1 MNNLKDSNNKN
12 KNRNNAPNRDKM
24 STKADSWR
32 QDKAKVM
39 KFINDNP
46 YIIRKKI
53 IKIIPKTRKNTW
65 KEIKEDLKRQYLKEY
80 NRRQNIRNKR
90 KEQKSKPI
98 DFIQSNIFAEPKEI
112 NEPYYPDIA
121 EDLFNQVTAL
131 EENEK
136 QKLINEEI
144 QKIKN
149 ADIAKDGL
157 KIYFDEGGDIKFINL
172 KKAIRDK
179 LNSINLDGLYIQ
191 VSFLTADVIVKTQ
204 TYSLMSEIGVKIIDR
219 ILRGEDFE
227 NEDSGIQD
235 FEIEVSGMNKDF
247 SQATVSTNQITDI
260 TIVNK
265 KNIGKQIKNKIYADN
280 GGSFYPY
287 KINEK
292 FKNNVP
298 LVKKLERYQIFTD
311 LNNKAFNE
319 NCLVYA
325 MRQTNLFNEAILNN
339 MRTTCFTRY
348 ISKKQLQEFGQMYNI
363 KFNVVKYFPDENK
376 FKDITKGKNI
386 FFGSDKSDALK
397 IKLALIN
404 KHYILNEDV
413 KGVSTFYLKNYD
425 DIEDKCKD
433 MNQEDKFKIVK
444 KSNGKYK
451 QDKTKY
457 YEIKS
462 YDFVKFMTS
471 DNRTWSFDDLCHLKN
486 NLYEF
491 NTNEIYDLNNFCD
504 KDFKEIEPQEDK
516 EIEISKIYFA
526 DTETDTSGPYHVAFC
541 IAYAEEDETDEN
553 FNIVKEHR
561 KINFEF
567 GRDCLTKF
575 LDKLENNSL
584 VYFHNLGYDIR
595 QFNEYII
602 NQEINK
608 GTKVMNATIFY
619 KDKKIYFKDS
629 LSIVSM
635 KLADFPK
642 SFGLDCGQKEMFPYK
657 YYTFENLNKLGCNG
671 IISEAGKHELKH
683 NWNQKIFEEN
693 LNKLGITQGD
703 KFNMVEY
710 VKFYCCQD
718 VRILK
723 QGFQKFRKMC
733 WESLKI
739 DVNKTLTAPSL
750 ANQYFTRE
758 IYEKIP
764 DYYLYGGIVRAFIQK
779 AVYGGRCMTRLNK
792 RWSVNEELADFDAVS
807 LYPSAMN
814 RLYCVKGK
822 PEVLK
827 PEELNTTYLLNN
839 TCEEDEQPN
848 KNKSISAYVVEIKI
862 TNINKHLA
870 FPCIVYKDKETNT
883 NKNDDISAIGKTAV
897 VDNITLEDWV
907 KYNGLECEIIRGY
920 KWTGE
925 KSFLI
930 RDIIQN
936 LHILRCEYK
945 KTHNPLQMVIKL
957 IMNSAYGK
965 MIQKPITTITEFKRH
980 HTKIFNKKLGEYV
993 DDYPL
998 DKYLIKNSAKI
1009 ACCIQVNKNLYAV
1022 KVGKQ
1027 IDKFYTN
1034 TLLGVQI
1041 LSMSKR
1047 IMNEVMCTAEDI
1059 NIKIYYQDTDSM
1071 HIEKNKINSLAEEYK
1086 KRFGR
1091 ELIGKNLGQ
1100 FHNDF
1105 DEVENGYAYKSI
1117 FVGKKMYVD
1126 MLKNET
1132 NKYGIHYRMKG
1143 VNLDCVKLYAEEN
1156 NCEIFDIYNKL
1167 YNGEEITFDL
1177 LKAKPCF
1184 KMNDN
1189 HTVTNQLKFERT
1201 IKATA
1206 AAAAAPPT
1214 K

>member
-1 MNNLKDSNNKN
+1 
-12 KNRNNAPNRDKM
+12 M
-24 STKADSWR
+24 SSWR
-32 QDKAKVM
+32 QDKNKVM
-39 KFINDNP
+39 KFINNNP
-46 YIIRKKI
+46 YLINHNI

-65 KEIKEDLKRQYLKEY
+65 KEIKEDLKRQYLIEY
-80 NRRQNIRNKR
+80 NRRKNIRDQR
-90 KEQKSKPI
+90 KTKKSEPI
-98 DFIQSNIFAEPKEI
+98 DFIQSNIFTEPKEI
-112 NEPYYPDIA
+112 NEPYYPDI
-121 EDLFNQVTAL
+121 EELFNQATDLEQQAKAL
-131 EENEK
+131 QQQKQNEILNK
-136 QKLINEEI
+136 ELER
-144 QKIKN
+144 IKN

-157 KIYFDEGGDIKFINL
+157 KIYFDEGNPELKFNNL

-179 LNSINLDGLYIQ
+179 LNSINLEGLYIQ
-191 VSFLTADVIVKTQ
+191 VSFLSADNIERTQ
-204 TYSLMSEIGVKIIDR
+204 SYPLLSERGTKIIDR

-227 NEDSGIQD
+227 DDNYIDD

-247 SQATVSTNQITDI
+247 SQATVSTKQITNI
-260 TIVNK
+260 TIVDK
-265 KNIGKQIKNKIYADN
+265 RNIGKQIKNKIYADN
-280 GGSFYPY
+280 GGSFYIY
-287 KINEK
+287 KINDK

-311 LNNKAFNE
+311 LNNKAFDE

-325 MRQTNLFNEAILNN
+325 MRQTNLFSEAILNN

-348 ISKKQLQEFGQMYNI
+348 ISKKQLQQFGQMYNI
-363 KFNVVKYFPDENK
+363 KFNVVKYMPDKNK
-376 FKDITKGKNI
+376 FDDITKGKNK
-386 FFGSDKSDALK
+386 FFGSDKGDALK

-425 DIEDKCKD
+425 DIEATCQDK
-433 MNQEDKFKIVK
+433 EPAEKFKIARI
-444 KSNGKYK
+444 SNGKYV
-451 QDKTKY
+451 QNKTKY
-457 YEIKS
+457 NEIKS
-462 YDFVKFMTS
+462 YEFVKFMTS
-471 DNRTWSFDDLCHLKN
+471 DNKTWSFDDLCHLKN

-504 KDFKEIEPQEDK
+504 KDFKKIEPIKDK
-516 EIEISKIYFA
+516 DVEISKIYYA

-541 IAYAEEDETDEN
+541 IAYAEQDETDEN

-602 NQEINK
+602 GQEINK
-608 GTKVMNATIFY
+608 GTKIMNATIFF
-619 KDKKIYFKDS
+619 KDKIIYFKDS
-629 LSIVSM
+629 LSVVSM

-657 YYTFENLNKLGCNG
+657 YYTFENFDKLGCKG
-671 IISEAGKHELKH
+671 IISEAGNQELKH
-683 NWNQKIFEEN
+683 NWNQQQFEKN
-693 LNKLGITQGD
+693 LNKLGIAKD
-703 KFNMVEY
+703 NCFNMVEY

-739 DVNKTLTAPSL
+739 DVIKTVTAPSL

-827 PEELNTTYLLNN
+827 SEELNITYLLNN
-839 TCEEDEQPN
+839 TCGEDEQPT
-848 KNKSISAYVVEIKI
+848 KQKPISSYVVEILI
-862 TNINKHLA
+862 TNIKKHLA
-870 FPCIVYKDKETNT
+870 FPCVVYKDKETNT
-883 NKNDDISAIGKTAV
+883 NKNDDSENAIGKTAV
-897 VDNITLEDWV
+897 VDNITLEDWI
-907 KYNGLECEIIRGY
+907 KYNGLECEVIRGY

-936 LHILRCEYK
+936 LHLLRCEYK
-945 KTHNPLQMVIKL
+945 KTHNPLQLVIKL

-965 MIQKPITTITEFKRH
+965 MIQKPITTTTEFKKE
-980 HTKIFNKKLGEYV
+980 HTKVFNKKTQEYV

-1009 ACCIQVNKNLYAV
+1009 VSYTQVNKNLYAI

-1027 IDKFYTN
+1027 IDQFYTN

-1059 NIKIYYQDTDSM
+1059 GIKIYYQDTDSM
-1071 HIEKNKINSLAEEYK
+1071 HIQKNKIDDLAKEYK
-1086 KRFGR
+1086 NRYAR

-1126 MLKNET
+1126 MLKNDKNE
-1132 NKYGIHYRMKG
+1132 YGIHYRMKG

-1156 NCEIFDIYNKL
+1156 NLEIYDIYNKL
-1167 YNGEEITFDL
+1167 YNGEIIIFDL

-1189 HTVTNQLKFERT
+1189 QTVTNQLKFERS

-1206 AAAAAPPT
+1206 L
-1214 K
+1214 

>member
-1 MNNLKDSNNKN
+1 MSVNN
-12 KNRNNAPNRDKM
+12 
-24 STKADSWR
+24 WR
-32 QDKAKVM
+32 QDKNKVM
-39 KFINDNP
+39 KFINNNP
-46 YIIRKKI
+46 YLINHNI
-53 IKIIPKTRKNTW
+53 IKIIPKTRKTTW
-65 KEIKEDLKRQYLKEY
+65 KEIKEDLKRQYLIEY
-80 NRRQNIRNKR
+80 NRRKSIRSKR
-90 KEQKSKPI
+90 QEQKSEPI

-112 NEPYYPDIA
+112 YEPYYPDIS
-121 EDLFNQVTAL
+121 EELFNQVTAL
-131 EENEK
+131 EQQHQDEILN
-136 QKLINEEI
+136 NEI

-149 ADIAKDGL
+149 ANIAKDGL
-157 KIYFDEGGDIKFINL
+157 KIYFKDNSEVNFDNL

-179 LNSINLDGLYIQ
+179 LNSIDLDGLYIQ
-191 VSFLTADVIVKTQ
+191 VGFLTYDNIVRYQ
-204 TYSLMSEIGVKIIDR
+204 TFSINSEKGIKIIDR

-227 NEDSGIQD
+227 NDFGDNED

-247 SQATVSTNQITDI
+247 SQATVSTKQIIDI
-260 TIVNK
+260 TLINK
-265 KNIGKQIKNKIYADN
+265 RNIGREIKNKIYADN
-280 GGSFYPY
+280 GGSFYKY

-292 FKNNVP
+292 FKNNVA
-298 LVKKLERYQIFTD
+298 LVKKLERYQIFED
-311 LNNKAFNE
+311 LNNPAFNE

-325 MRQTNLFNEAILNN
+325 MRQTNLFSEAILNN

-348 ISKKQLQEFGQMYNI
+348 ISKKQLQQFGELYNI
-363 KFNVVKYFPDENK
+363 KFNVVKYRPETNK
-376 FKDITKGKNI
+376 FEDITQGKKGTKGSSLRG
-386 FFGSDKSDALK
+386 FFGSVKNDALK
-397 IKLALIN
+397 IRLALIN
-404 KHYILNEDV
+404 GHYILNEDV
-413 KGVSTFYLKNYD
+413 EGVSTFYLKNYD
-425 DIEDKCKD
+425 AIESACQD
-433 MNQEDKFKIVK
+433 MTQEEKFKITK

-451 QDKTKY
+451 QDKSKY
-457 YEIKS
+457 HEIKS
-462 YDFVKFMTS
+462 YEFVKFMTS
-471 DNRTWSFDDLCHLKN
+471 DNKTWSFDDLCHLRN

-491 NTNEIYDLNNFCD
+491 NTSEIKDLNNFTD
-504 KDFKEIEPQEDK
+504 KDFKAFEHQEPK
-516 EIEISKIYFA
+516 ETEISKIYFA

-541 IAYAEEDETDEN
+541 IAYSEQDEIDNN
-553 FNIVKEHR
+553 FNIIDEHQEI
-561 KINFEF
+561 KFEF
-567 GRDCLTKF
+567 GRNCLNNF
-575 LDKLENNSL
+575 LDKIENNSL

-602 NQEINK
+602 NKECCKN
-608 GTKVMNATIFY
+608 TKVMNAEIIY
-619 KDKKIYFKDS
+619 KGKKIYFKDT

-642 SFGLDCGQKEMFPYK
+642 SFNLDCGEKEMFPYK
-657 YYTFENLNKLGCNG
+657 YYTFENFEKLNNLG
-671 IISEAGKHELKH
+671 IISEAGKQELKH
-683 NWNQKIFEEN
+683 SWNQKIFEEN
-693 LNKLGITQGD
+693 LNKLGIAADG
-703 KFNMVEY
+703 KFNMVDY

-764 DYYLYGGIVRAFIQK
+764 DYYLYGGIVRGFIQK

-827 PEELNTTYLLNN
+827 SDELNTTYLLNN
-839 TCEEDEQPN
+839 TCAEDEQPN
-848 KNKSISAYVVEIKI
+848 KNKPISTYVVEISI
-862 TNINKHLA
+862 TNINKNLA
-870 FPCIVYKDKETNT
+870 FPCVVYKDKQTNT
-883 NKNDDISAIGKTAV
+883 NKNDDGENAIGKYAV
-897 VDNITLEDWV
+897 VDNITLEDWI
-907 KYNGLECEIIRGY
+907 KYNGLECEVLRGY

-930 RDIIQN
+930 RDVIQN
-936 LHILRCEYK
+936 LHLLRCEYK
-945 KTHNPLQMVIKL
+945 KTKNPLQLVIKL

-965 MIQKPITTITEFKRH
+965 MIQKPITTTTEFKRK
-980 HTKIFNKKLGEYV
+980 HTKIFNKKLNDYV

-1009 ACCIQVNKNLYAV
+1009 ISYIQVNKNLYAI
-1022 KVGKQ
+1022 KVGQQ
-1027 IDKFYTN
+1027 IDTFYTN

-1059 NIKIYYQDTDSM
+1059 GIKIYYQDTDSM
-1071 HIEKNKINSLAEEYK
+1071 HIQKNKINYLAEEYK

-1126 MLKNET
+1126 MLKNEK
-1132 NKYGIHYRMKG
+1132 NESGIHYRMKG
-1143 VNLDCVKLYAEEN
+1143 VNLDCVKLYSEEN

-1167 YNGEEITFDL
+1167 YNGDEITFDL

-1189 HTVTNQLKFERT
+1189 QTVTNLLNFERT

-1206 AAAAAPPT
+1206 

>member
-1 MNNLKDSNNKN
+1 MTKNNNTKENSN
-12 KNRNNAPNRDKM
+12 
-24 STKADSWR
+24 WR

-39 KFINDNP
+39 KFINNNP

-65 KEIKEDLKRQYLKEY
+65 KEIKEDLKRQYLIEY
-80 NRRQNIRNKR
+80 NRRKSIRDKKQEKR
-90 KEQKSKPI
+90 AKPI

-112 NEPYYPDIA
+112 NEPYYPDI
-121 EDLFNQVTAL
+121 EELFNQATNL
-131 EENEK
+131 EIQHENEILNK
-136 QKLINEEI
+136 ELE
-144 QKIKN
+144 KIKN

-157 KIYFDEGGDIKFINL
+157 KIYFDEGGELKFNSL

-179 LNSINLDGLYIQ
+179 LNSINLDGIYIQ
-191 VSFLTADVIVKTQ
+191 VSFLTADNIVRTQ
-204 TYSLMSEIGVKIIDR
+204 TYSIMSERGTKIIDR

-227 NEDSGIQD
+227 NDYPGVQDSEI
-235 FEIEVSGMNKDF
+235 IEVSGMNKDF
-247 SQATVSTNQITDI
+247 SQATVSTNQIIDI
-260 TIVNK
+260 SIVNK
-265 KNIGKQIKNKIYADN
+265 RNIGRQIKNKIYADN
-280 GGSFYPY
+280 GGSFYIY

-292 FKNNVP
+292 FLNNP
-298 LVKKLERYQIFTD
+298 ELVKKLERYQIYTD
-311 LNNKAFNE
+311 LNNKAFDE

-325 MRQTNLFNEAILNN
+325 MRQTNLFSEAILNN

-363 KFNVVKYFPDENK
+363 KFNVVKYMSDKNK
-376 FKDITKGKNI
+376 FDDITRGKK
-386 FFGSDKSDALK
+386 FFGSDKNDALK
-397 IKLALIN
+397 IKLALIH

-425 DIEDKCKD
+425 NIEATSQD
-433 MNQEDKFKIVK
+433 MKPEDKFKITK
-444 KSNGKYK
+444 KSNGKYIK
-451 QDKTKY
+451 DKSMY
-457 YEIKS
+457 HEMKS

-471 DNRTWSFDDLCHLKN
+471 DNKTWSFDDLCHLKN

-491 NTNEIYDLNNFCD
+491 NTGEIYDLNNFCD
-504 KDFKEIEPQEDK
+504 KDFKEIEPQPNK
-516 EIEISKIYFA
+516 EVEISKIYFA

-541 IAYAEEDETDEN
+541 IAYSEGDEIDEN
-553 FNIVKEHR
+553 FNIIKEHR

-575 LDKLENNSL
+575 LDKIENNSL

-602 NQEINK
+602 GQEISK
-608 GTKVMNATIFY
+608 GTRIMNATIFY
-619 KDKKIYFKDS
+619 KDKIIYFKDS

-657 YYTFENLNKLGCNG
+657 YYTFENLNNLNNMG

-693 LNKLGITQGD
+693 LDKLGIRQGD

-710 VKFYCCQD
+710 VKFYCKQD

-807 LYPSAMN
+807 LYPSAMK

-839 TCEEDEQPN
+839 TCAEDEQPN
-848 KNKSISAYVVEIKI
+848 KNKPISTYVVEISI
-862 TNINKHLA
+862 TNINKNLA
-870 FPCIVYKDKETNT
+870 FPCVVYKDKQTNT
-883 NKNDDISAIGKTAV
+883 NKNDDGENAIGKTAV
-897 VDNITLEDWV
+897 VDNITLEDWI
-907 KYNGLECEIIRGY
+907 KYNGLECEVLRGY

-936 LHILRCEYK
+936 LHLLRCEYK
-945 KTHNPLQMVIKL
+945 KTHNPLQLVIKL

-965 MIQKPITTITEFKRH
+965 MIQKPITTTTEFKRKH
-980 HTKIFNKKLGEYV
+980 AKIWNKKLNDYV

-998 DKYLIKNSAKI
+998 DKYLIKNSAKVI
-1009 ACCIQVNKNLYAV
+1009 SYIQVNENLYAI
-1022 KVGKQ
+1022 KVGQQ
-1027 IDKFYTN
+1027 IDTFYTN

-1059 NIKIYYQDTDSM
+1059 GIKIYYQDTDSM
-1071 HIEKNKINSLAEEYK
+1071 HIEKNKINNLAEEYK

-1126 MLKNET
+1126 MLKNEK
-1132 NKYGIHYRMKG
+1132 NESGIHYRMKG
-1143 VNLDCVKLYAEEN
+1143 VNLDCVKLYSEEN

-1167 YNGEEITFDL
+1167 YNNEEITFDL

-1189 HTVTNQLKFERT
+1189 QTVTNLSTFERT

-1206 AAAAAPPT
+1206 L
-1214 K
+1214 

>member
-1 MNNLKDSNNKN
+1 
-12 KNRNNAPNRDKM
+12 M
-24 STKADSWR
+24 SSWR
-32 QDKAKVM
+32 QDKNKVM
-39 KFINDNP
+39 KFINNNP
-46 YIIRKKI
+46 YLINHNI

-65 KEIKEDLKRQYLKEY
+65 KEIKDDLKRQYLIEY
-80 NRRQNIRNKR
+80 NRRKSIRDQR
-90 KEQKSKPI
+90 KTKKSNPI
-98 DFIQSNIFAEPKEI
+98 DFIQSNIFAEPKEV

-121 EDLFNQVTAL
+121 ISWLAAAAELFNQATNL
-131 EENEK
+131 EIQKENEK
-136 QKLINEEI
+136 INSEI
-144 QKIKN
+144 EKIKN

-157 KIYFDEGGDIKFINL
+157 KIYFDEGGDVKFNNL

-179 LNSINLDGLYIQ
+179 LNSINLDDIYIQ
-191 VSFLTADVIVKTQ
+191 VSFLTADNIVRTQ
-204 TYSLMSEIGVKIIDR
+204 TYSLMNETGIKIIDR
-219 ILRGEDFE
+219 ILKGDDFE
-227 NEDSGIQD
+227 DEDPDNQD

-247 SQATVSTNQITDI
+247 SQSTVSTNQIIDI
-260 TIVNK
+260 SIVNK
-265 KNIGKQIKNKIYADN
+265 RNIGRQIKNKIYADN
-280 GGSFYPY
+280 GGSFYIY

-292 FKNNVP
+292 FEQNP
-298 LVKKLERYQIFTD
+298 TLVKKLERYQIFTD
-311 LNNKAFNE
+311 LNNKAFDE

-325 MRQTNLFNEAILNN
+325 MRQTNLFSEAILNN

-348 ISKKQLQEFGQMYNI
+348 ISKKQLQKFGEMYNI
-363 KFNVVKYFPDENK
+363 KFNVVKYRPETNK
-376 FKDITKGKNI
+376 FEDITHGKKGTKGSSLRG
-386 FFGSDKSDALK
+386 FFGSVKDDALK

-404 KHYILNEDV
+404 GHYILNEGV
-413 KGVSTFYLKNYD
+413 EGVSTFYLKNYD
-425 DIEDKCKD
+425 NIEKACQD
-433 MNQEDKFKIVK
+433 MKPEEKFKITK
-444 KSNGKYK
+444 ISNGKYLK
-451 QDKTKY
+451 DKSKY
-457 YEIKS
+457 HEMKS

-471 DNRTWSFDDLCHLKN
+471 DKQTWAFDDLCHLKN

-491 NTNEIYDLNNFCD
+491 NTDEIKDLNNFTD
-504 KDFKEIEPQEDK
+504 KDFKTFEHQEPK

-541 IAYAEEDETDEN
+541 IAYAEQDETDNN
-553 FNIVKEHR
+553 FNIIKEHP

-575 LDKLENNSL
+575 LDKIENNSL

-602 NQEINK
+602 NKECCKN
-608 GTKVMNATIFY
+608 TKVMNAEIIY
-619 KDKKIYFKDS
+619 NDKKIYFKDT

-642 SFGLDCGQKEMFPYK
+642 SFSLECGQKEMFPYK
-657 YYTFENLNKLGCNG
+657 YYTFENFDKLGCKG
-671 IISEAGKHELKH
+671 IISEAGKQELKH

-693 LNKLGITQGD
+693 LNKLGIAKDG

-710 VKFYCCQD
+710 VKFYCQQD

-792 RWSVNEELADFDAVS
+792 RWSVNEDLADFDAVS
-807 LYPSAMN
+807 LYPSAMK

-839 TCEEDEQPN
+839 TCGEDEQPN
-848 KNKSISAYVVEIKI
+848 KNKSISTYVVEIKI

-870 FPCIVYKDKETNT
+870 FPCVVYKDKSTNT
-883 NKNDDISAIGKTAV
+883 NKNDDGEIAIGKTAV
-897 VDNITLEDWV
+897 VDNITLEDWI
-907 KYNGLECEIIRGY
+907 KYNGLECEVLRGY

-936 LHILRCEYK
+936 LHLLRCEYK
-945 KTHNPLQMVIKL
+945 KTKNPLQLVIKL

-965 MIQKPITTITEFKRH
+965 MIQKPITTTTEFKRH
-980 HTKIFNKKLGEYV
+980 HTKIWNKKLNDYV

-998 DKYLIKNSAKI
+998 DKYLIKNSAKVI
-1009 ACCIQVNKNLYAV
+1009 SYIQVNKNLSAI
-1022 KVGKQ
+1022 KVGQQ
-1027 IDKFYTN
+1027 IDTFYTN

-1059 NIKIYYQDTDSM
+1059 GIKIYYQDTDSM
-1071 HIEKNKINSLAEEYK
+1071 HIEKNKINYLAEEYK

-1126 MLKNET
+1126 MLKNE
-1132 NKYGIHYRMKG
+1132 KGEQGIHYRMKG
-1143 VNLDCVKLYAEEN
+1143 VNLDCVKLYGEEN
-1156 NCEIFDIYNKL
+1156 NLSIFDIYNKL
-1167 YNGEEITFDL
+1167 YNDKILTFDL

-1189 HTVTNQLKFERT
+1189 QTVTNLSTFERS
-1201 IKATA
+1201 IKATSL
-1206 AAAAAPPT
+1206 
-1214 K
+1214 